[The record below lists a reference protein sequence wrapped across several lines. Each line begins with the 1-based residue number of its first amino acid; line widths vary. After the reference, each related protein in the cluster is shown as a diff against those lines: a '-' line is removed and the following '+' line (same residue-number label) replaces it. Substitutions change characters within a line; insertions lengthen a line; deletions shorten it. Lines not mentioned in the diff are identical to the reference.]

1 MKNYTRLKK
10 ILISIFILASFCSP
24 AASQIT
30 SFNFRHLTNS
40 EGLSDGIV
48 RALVQDK
55 YGFIWIG
62 TTYGLN
68 RFDGITVKNYFSSP
82 RDSGSISSHYI
93 LSLYCDSKSRLW
105 VGTHHG
111 ISLFNYAANRFINYR
126 SPKKVAINDIRED
139 KTGRIWLATED
150 GLWIV
155 DQLDLSIRKFE
166 LANDP
171 EFSKKF
177 GCPVR
182 QLISSPGGDWY
193 LATNC
198 GIKMFNPLTYTY
210 DEIKEDTSKKISL
223 SGNYIM
229 SAALDST
236 GFLWVASLYPRVM
249 LHKIDLKNRAI
260 KYYDRFTGADKK
272 WGGNAISRILVDR
285 KGRVWFTASISGLS
299 LYDDKKDDFKDYKAD
314 LFIPNSLLTNHNMIT
329 YQDNEGIIWLGSAGS
344 GVSYFNPDKNLFH
357 NIYPLMAMNDALPDI
372 WCRAACEDRESNLWL
387 ATGRGLVKYD
397 KQMQLLTTISNI
409 DGKKPVIHYN
419 SVRSLLEDDEGD
431 IWIGTA
437 KGLNRYHTVTG
448 TIDFF
453 DKKQGIPLSFFWMMA
468 KDKNGG
474 VWLGSTHGLYKY
486 IRGKNQ
492 FDDLSR
498 DSLFSKY
505 AHRNIQALFA
515 DSRNR
520 LWIGILD
527 VGLVM
532 YDLDQKKIRL
542 LTVKDSLVSDTRFS
556 SFAEDK
562 EGLIWFGSEDG
573 LTVYN
578 PEKNISCIY
587 KKEDGLPS
595 SRTNNIMVDSFNRI
609 WIGTSNSLCML
620 DASRDKIKKFDVNDG
635 LLTNQFNE
643 QAAYRTKEGL
653 FIYPTYKGFLAFRPE
668 DYQEN
673 VSTVPVYITSFKIAD
688 KKIIPNTE
696 NLQNINLR
704 YNENFFN
711 LELAGL
717 NYLNPYK
724 CMYAYK
730 LDPFDKDWIYT
741 SRREINYTNIPAGDY
756 TFRYKV
762 ITDNPDWNVPEKTV
776 EISINSVF
784 YKTWWFQSFMI
795 LLILTGILAFFRYR
809 IRQREEIL
817 ILQAK
822 SQLLEK
828 EKAMVMYESLK
839 QQLNP
844 HFLFNSLSSL
854 SSLIQS
860 DQKTAKEF
868 LDQMSKIYRYI
879 LKSRDSELVP
889 LIEDLKLVQVYIQLQ
904 QTRFQNGLI
913 VDIRVDEEY
922 YHRKIVPVTLQNLI
936 ENAIKHNVI
945 DTDTPLVIDVFIEND
960 FIIVR
965 NNLQKKNFVET
976 SNRQG
981 LANMQSLY
989 RYLSGKSV
997 EINEDKNYFTVKI
1010 PLI

>member
-10 ILISIFILASFCSP
+10 MLMSFFILASFCSP
-24 AASQIT
+24 AGAQIA

-82 RDSGSISSHYI
+82 GDSGSIGSHYI

-105 VGTHHG
+105 ISTHQG
-111 ISLFNYAANRFINYR
+111 LSLFNYEANRFINYR
-126 SPKKVAINDIRED
+126 SPKHVAINDIRED
-139 KTGRIWLATED
+139 KTGNIWLATEA
-150 GLWIV
+150 GLWVV
-155 DQLDLSIRKFE
+155 DQQTISIRKFE
-166 LANDP
+166 LPNDTL
-171 EFSKKF
+171 FSKKF
-177 GCPVR
+177 KCPIR
-182 QLISSPGGDWY
+182 QLIASPHGDWY
-193 LATNC
+193 LATTC
-198 GIKMFNPLTYTY
+198 GIKIFNPLSYKY
-210 DEIKEDTSKKISL
+210 DEIKDTSKKISL
-223 SGNYIM
+223 GDNYVM
-229 SAALDST
+229 SAALDSA
-236 GFLWVASLYPRVM
+236 GYLWVASLYPRVM
-249 LHKIDLKNRAI
+249 LYKIDLKTRVI
-260 KYYDRFTGADKK
+260 KNYDHFTNPKK
-272 WGGNAISRILVDR
+272 KLGSNSISRILVDR
-285 KGRVWFTASISGLS
+285 KGRVWLTATISGLS
-299 LYDDKKDDFKDYKAD
+299 LYDEIKDDFTDNKAD
-314 LFIPNSLLTNHNMIT
+314 LFTPNSLLTNHNMIA
-329 YQDNEGIIWLGSAGS
+329 YQDKEGIIWLGSAGS

-357 NIYPLMAMNDALPDI
+357 NFYPILAMNDALPDI

-419 SVRSLLEDDEGD
+419 SVRSLLADDEGD

-437 KGLNRYHTVTG
+437 KGLNRYRTVKG
-448 TIDFF
+448 TMDFF

-474 VWLGSTHGLYKY
+474 VWLGSTQGLYKY
-486 IRGKNQ
+486 IREKNQ

-505 AHRNIQALFA
+505 AHKNIQALFA

-520 LWIGILD
+520 LWIGILG

-542 LTVKDSLVSDTRFS
+542 LTVKDSLISDTRFS

-562 EGLIWFGSEDG
+562 DGLIWFGSEDG
-573 LTVYN
+573 LTAYN
-578 PEKNISCIY
+578 PEKNTSCFFR
-587 KKEDGLPS
+587 KENGLPS

-620 DASRDKIKKFDVNDG
+620 DAGRDKIKRFDVNDG

-653 FIYPTYKGFLAFRPE
+653 FIYPTYKGFLVFRPE
-668 DYQEN
+668 DYREN

-696 NLQNINLR
+696 NLENINLR

-724 CMYAYK
+724 CIYAYK

-756 TFRYKV
+756 TFRFKV
-762 ITDNPDWNVPEKTV
+762 IADNPDWNVPEKTV
-776 EISINSVF
+776 RISINSVF
-784 YKTWWFQSFMI
+784 YKTWWFRSLAVLII
-795 LLILTGILAFFRYR
+795 LSGIFAFFRYR
-809 IRQREEIL
+809 VRQREEIL
-817 ILQAK
+817 VLQAK
-822 SQLLEK
+822 SQVLEK

-854 SSLIQS
+854 SSLIQT

-879 LKSRDSELVP
+879 LKSRDNEVVP
-889 LIEDLKLVQVYIQLQ
+889 LIEDIKLVQVYTQLQ
-904 QTRFQNGLI
+904 QTRFQKGLQVNI
-913 VDIRVDEEY
+913 HVDEEY

-945 DTDTPLVIDVFIEND
+945 DADSPLVIDIFVENNY
-960 FIIVR
+960 IVVR

-989 RYLSGKSV
+989 RYLSGKSM
-997 EINEDKNYFTVKI
+997 EISEDKNYFTVKI